1 MEKECLC
8 PEIRGLTTYPKD
20 AGGLH
25 SEKKSHKP
33 GIIQICEIENP
44 KFFHKT
50 NDY

>member
-1 MEKECLC
+1 MEKECLY

-25 SEKKSHKP
+25 SEKMHKP
-33 GIIQICEIENP
+33 GIVQICEIENP
-44 KFFHKT
+44 QFFHKT